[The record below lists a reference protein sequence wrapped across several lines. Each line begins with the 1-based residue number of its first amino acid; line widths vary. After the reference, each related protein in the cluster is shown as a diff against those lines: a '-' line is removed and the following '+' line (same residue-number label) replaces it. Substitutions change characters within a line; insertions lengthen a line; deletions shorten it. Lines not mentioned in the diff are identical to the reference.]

1 MAKNIKLDL
10 KTNLGKLK
18 LKNPVMT
25 ASGTFGYG
33 REFAEFIDL
42 NRLGAIVVKGI
53 SLKPM
58 KGNPAPRICETP
70 CGMLNAIG
78 LQNPGLKGF
87 LKDQLPFLNKL
98 KTKIIVNILGNSI
111 DEYIELAEKLEAS
124 GIHAIELNVSCPNV
138 KKGGIVFGTD
148 PALFEELIVRVRN
161 RVRLPL
167 ITKLSPNVTDITQ
180 FAKIAENAGSNALSL
195 INTITGMCIDIKTRR
210 PRLANITGGLSGPA
224 VKPVA
229 VRMVWQCYN
238 AVSIPIIGMGGI
250 LSADDAIEFI
260 LAGASG
266 VAVGTGN
273 FINPGTTMDVL
284 QGIQSYMSD
293 RNIKSINELVGA
305 VNC

>member
-1 MAKNIKLDL
+1 
-10 KTNLGKLK
+10 
-18 LKNPVMT
+18 
-25 ASGTFGYG
+25 
-33 REFAEFIDL
+33 
-42 NRLGAIVVKGI
+42 
-53 SLKPM
+53 
-58 KGNPAPRICETP
+58 
-70 CGMLNAIG
+70 
-78 LQNPGLKGF
+78 
-87 LKDQLPFLNKL
+87 
-98 KTKIIVNILGNSI
+98 
-111 DEYIELAEKLEAS
+111 
-124 GIHAIELNVSCPNV
+124 
-138 KKGGIVFGTD
+138 
-148 PALFEELIVRVRN
+148 
-161 RVRLPL
+161 
-167 ITKLSPNVTDITQ
+167 
-180 FAKIAENAGSNALSL
+180 
-195 INTITGMCIDIKTRR
+195 MCIDIKTRR